1 MNINLIQFLHFPPSA
16 TYSVFF
22 HAFKIAFEFCH
33 INVKE
38 AQKKGKQKQKSSDF
52 GESLKAKKPA
62 TSPIYKQIT
71 IEAVRDLTI
80 MKIDVRKSMGAIMFL
95 VTLGKC

>member
-1 MNINLIQFLHFPPSA
+1 MLKRL
-16 TYSVFF
+16 
-22 HAFKIAFEFCH
+22 
-33 INVKE
+33 
-38 AQKKGKQKQKSSDF
+38 KKGKQKQKSSDL

-62 TSPIYKQIT
+62 TYSPIHKQII
-71 IEAVRDLTI
+71 IEAVKDLTI

>member
-1 MNINLIQFLHFPPSA
+1 MLKRL
-16 TYSVFF
+16 
-22 HAFKIAFEFCH
+22 
-33 INVKE
+33 
-38 AQKKGKQKQKSSDF
+38 KKGKQKQKSSDL

-62 TSPIYKQIT
+62 TYSPIYKQII
-71 IEAVRDLTI
+71 IEAVKDLTI

>member
-1 MNINLIQFLHFPPSA
+1 MLKRL
-16 TYSVFF
+16 
-22 HAFKIAFEFCH
+22 
-33 INVKE
+33 
-38 AQKKGKQKQKSSDF
+38 KKGKQKQKSSDL

-71 IEAVRDLTI
+71 IEAVRDL
-80 MKIDVRKSMGAIMFL
+80 MGAIMFL

>member
-1 MNINLIQFLHFPPSA
+1 MLKRL
-16 TYSVFF
+16 
-22 HAFKIAFEFCH
+22 
-33 INVKE
+33 
-38 AQKKGKQKQKSSDF
+38 KKGKQKQKSSDL

-80 MKIDVRKSMGAIMFL
+80 MKTDVRKSMEAIMFL

>member
-1 MNINLIQFLHFPPSA
+1 MLKRL
-16 TYSVFF
+16 
-22 HAFKIAFEFCH
+22 
-33 INVKE
+33 
-38 AQKKGKQKQKSSDF
+38 KKGKQKQKSSDL

-80 MKIDVRKSMGAIMFL
+80 MKTDVRKSMGAIMFL

>member
-1 MNINLIQFLHFPPSA
+1 MLKRL
-16 TYSVFF
+16 
-22 HAFKIAFEFCH
+22 K
-33 INVKE
+33 KE
-38 AQKKGKQKQKSSDF
+38 KQKQKSSDL

-80 MKIDVRKSMGAIMFL
+80 MKTDVRKSMGAIMFL